1 MTAFTPLFAW
11 LEYHGITLKQ
21 IAMDTNISVRT
32 LSRMKNLTGKRNSKY
47 VPSMKTLEE
56 ISKVTKLRIDEMMI
70 QLPDDLEEA
79 DPDRENR

>member
-32 LSRMKNLTGKRNSKY
+32 LSRMTGKRNSKY

-79 DPDRENR
+79 DPNRENR